1 MQVKILTFSALYDE
15 SCVDSNLF
23 SLLSYITDYIMR
35 DFRSKLIC
43 PFETTAGSKHH
54 LKFLNIYSFLMEA
67 IVVKMRPAKCLI
79 IQRLSRTLSWS
90 TIIEAKVMVREP
102 LNNTICN

>member
-1 MQVKILTFSALYDE
+1 
-15 SCVDSNLF
+15 
-23 SLLSYITDYIMR
+23 
-35 DFRSKLIC
+35 
-43 PFETTAGSKHH
+43 
-54 LKFLNIYSFLMEA
+54 MEA
-67 IVVKMRPAKCLI
+67 IVVKLRPAKCLI